1 VRFAECVA
9 QFESSRPNCSRRNNV
24 AFRGAKGDTD
34 SPPSR
39 KLLHDKLL
47 HDKLLH
53 DKLLRD
59 KLLRDNLLYHAI
71 GLASLKEGDHV
82 IDHAGIKQLDAFGRL
97 VGVVRREHHLLAR

>member
-9 QFESSRPNCSRRNNV
+9 EFESSRPNCSRRNNV

-39 KLLHDKLL
+39 
-47 HDKLLH
+47 KLLH